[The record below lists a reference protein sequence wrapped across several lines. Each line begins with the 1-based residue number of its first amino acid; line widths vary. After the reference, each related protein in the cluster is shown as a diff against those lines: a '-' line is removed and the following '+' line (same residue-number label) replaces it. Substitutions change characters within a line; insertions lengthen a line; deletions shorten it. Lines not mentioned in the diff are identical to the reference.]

1 MTDQTGIEPP
11 REPVAPPQL
20 VFPLMVPPS
29 PPSRG
34 PLIALVVGLF
44 LVAVVIV
51 TVGAFVLSSAVSRA
65 VDSNDLGA
73 AERVVSELDAAF
85 ADADCD
91 AFEDATSESARDDIL
106 GSSYDCEAFEAAA
119 DALTE
124 DGDYVYSMTIT
135 DSRKRGDLITVSTD
149 EAYGD
154 EKPRE
159 YTYILEHEGGQW
171 VVTAYGED

>member
-11 REPVAPPQL
+11 RDPVAAPQL
-20 VFPLMVPPS
+20 VFPLTVPTP

-44 LVAVVIV
+44 IVAVVIV
-51 TVGAFVLSSAVSRA
+51 TVGAFVLSSAVARA
-65 VDSNDLGA
+65 IDSSDLGA
-73 AERVVSELDAAF
+73 AARVVSELDAAF

-91 AFEDATSESARDDIL
+91 AFEDSTSESARDEIL
-106 GSSYDCEAFEAAA
+106 GASYDCEAFEAAA

-124 DGDYVYSMTIT
+124 DGDYVYSVTIT
-135 DSRKRGDLITVSTD
+135 DSHKRGDLITVSTD

-159 YTYILEHEGGQW
+159 YSYVLEREGDQW